1 LLIGLVR
8 RGSYKPSSGWM
19 TFLMQVVAASALLA
33 VFLMWSAGAVDWTG
47 LRTESLKRIGLMALV
62 LIASAAIY
70 FVALWAAGLKVRK
83 LLQR

>member
-1 LLIGLVR
+1 
-8 RGSYKPSSGWM
+8 
-19 TFLMQVVAASALLA
+19 MQVVAASALLA